1 MPSPSVNLLWGALAI
16 GRLMIANLRVRRVD
30 LQSLL
35 IEDLTV
41 GRLRVRELSVT
52 HSLTTPVANP
62 QSSLAEEV

>member
-1 MPSPSVNLLWGALAI
+1 MPSPSVHLLWARWRLA
-16 GRLMIANLRVRRVD
+16 LMIANLRVRRAD

-52 HSLTTPVANP
+52 HSLTTPVANT